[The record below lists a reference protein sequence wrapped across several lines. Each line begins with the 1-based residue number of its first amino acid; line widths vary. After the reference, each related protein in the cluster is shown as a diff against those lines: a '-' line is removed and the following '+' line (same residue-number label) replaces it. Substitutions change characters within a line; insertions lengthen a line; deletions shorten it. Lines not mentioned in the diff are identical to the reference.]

1 MRDSRLKE
9 TSPVHPSHD
18 RLSALLD
25 AAVDGMVVIDGA
37 GRITSFNPAAERLF
51 GYTAAEILGHNVK
64 MLMPNPYH
72 DEHDQY
78 LQRYLST
85 AQPHVIGIGR
95 EVIARRRDGSMFPIE
110 LSVGEFKSGSEH
122 GFVGIIRDITARK
135 RQEDAL
141 RKNSEELRLI
151 LESTPTAI
159 AITDIDGRLVR
170 INPAFQR
177 LLGYS
182 IEALAGQSQEDL
194 VRTLVAE
201 DDRKSLLSDI
211 HKLYHTGE
219 SFRRDVRFHSR
230 DAQEIHAMIYAG
242 AVCNTDSQ
250 PRLMVSQII
259 DRSALFAAEHEA
271 EELRAQLA
279 HVSRIGTLGEMV
291 SGIAHE
297 VNQPLTA
304 IANYANAVKRFLQS
318 GRADPMEVAGT
329 LEKISAQA
337 VRAGQVIHG
346 LRKLTRRRETER
358 VKLDCNA
365 LIQEV
370 SRLIEFEL
378 RFSEHELLLELDPT
392 LPKVFGDGVQFQQV
406 VLNLIRNAL
415 EAMKDGAQGESVTVT
430 TSVQVDGYV
439 EIVVSDTGPGLTPEV
454 EERLFEPFFTTKP
467 RGMGVGL
474 SICKS
479 IVSAMDGN
487 LSCRLASTG
496 GAEFVIQLPIVSE

>member
-1 MRDSRLKE
+1 MRDSGSKH
-9 TSPVHPSHD
+9 TSAVHPSQD

-25 AAVDGMVVIDGA
+25 AAVDGMILIDVA
-37 GRITSFNPAAERLF
+37 GHITGFNRAAERLF
-51 GYTAAEILGHNVK
+51 GYVVTEVLGENVK
-64 MLMPNPYH
+64 ILMPNPYY

-78 LQRYLST
+78 LRRYLST
-85 AQPHVIGIGR
+85 EQPHIIGTGR
-95 EVIARRRDGSMFPIE
+95 EVIARRRDGSTFPIE

-141 RKNSEELRLI
+141 RKNGEELRLI

-170 INPAFQR
+170 VNHVFQR

-182 IEALAGQSQEDL
+182 IEAFAGQSQEDL
-194 VRTLVAE
+194 VRMLVAE

-211 HKLYHTGE
+211 HKLYRTGE
-219 SFRRDVRFHSR
+219 SFRRDVRFCAR
-230 DAQEIHAMIYAG
+230 DGAEIHAMIYAG
-242 AVCNTDSQ
+242 AVCDIDSQ

-259 DRSALFAAEHEA
+259 DRSALFAAEHKA

-279 HVSRIGTLGEMV
+279 HVGRIGTLDEMV

-297 VNQPLTA
+297 VNQQLTA
-304 IANYANAVKRFLQS
+304 IANYANAIKRFLQS
-318 GRADPMEVAGT
+318 GLADPKEIVET

-346 LRKLTRRRETER
+346 LRKLTRRREAER
-358 VKLDCNA
+358 VQLDCNA

-370 SRLIEFEL
+370 SRLIELEL
-378 RFSEHELLLELDPT
+378 RFSEHALVLALDPT
-392 LPKVFGDGVQFQQV
+392 SPKICGDGVRFQQV

-415 EAMKDGAQGESVTVT
+415 EAMKEAAQGESVLVT
-430 TSVQVDGYV
+430 TAVQADGYV
-439 EIVVSDTGPGLTPEV
+439 GIVVSDTGPGLTPEV

-467 RGMGVGL
+467 YGMGLGL

-479 IVSAMDGN
+479 IVSAMD
-487 LSCRLASTG
+487 
-496 GAEFVIQLPIVSE
+496 